1 MLNIKIFVTSILT
14 LILLGACST
23 ITPPPAASTTLHH
36 LSWSERQQQLR
47 TITAWNIRGALSI
60 TYNEKTDLTSFEWQK
75 KQDNYFINIH
85 GPMNVASTNIIGN
98 QNQVV
103 LQQASGKQIEAET
116 AEELMQQQLGWSLPL
131 NNLNYWI
138 RGLPAPHIN
147 ARSLFDSYNH
157 IQNMTQ
163 HGWQITYADYGSFS
177 GIDLPTKIYLTSP
190 QLRAKIVIKQWN
202 RV

>member
-1 MLNIKIFVTSILT
+1 MLNIRIFIANILT

-23 ITPPPAASTTLHH
+23 MTPPPATSSLHN
-36 LSWSERQQQLR
+36 LSWSERQQQLH
-47 TITAWNIRGALSI
+47 TLTAWNIRGSLSI
-60 TYNEKTDLTSFEWQK
+60 TYNEKTDLASFEWQK

-85 GPMNVASTNIIGN
+85 GPMNIANTNIIGSN
-98 QNQVV
+98 NQVV
-103 LQQASGKQIEAET
+103 LQQASGKQIEAAT

-138 RGLPAPHIN
+138 RGLPTPHIN

-163 HGWQITYADYGSFS
+163 QDWQITYADYSSFS
-177 GIDLPTKIYLTSP
+177 GIDLPTKIYLISP